1 MTISRAMFATEVITG
16 PSDLDLLSFPQY
28 KNHEPLH
35 LKEQL
40 NLYAENTARLLPV
53 ITVEVI

>member
-1 MTISRAMFATEVITG
+1 MFATEVITG